1 MLQFWS
7 SVTGNMSKFSSHLH
21 ISTFLGSLLR
31 VCKTSAC
38 TECPFCY
45 TWFSLNPL
53 TKWAFLG
60 NSYHQDQVKQN
71 GHFVQALLL
80 QTLTFDFLFQG
91 LSGFCFAFL
100 PFLNTVGGFIGLSYL
115 LRFLEG
121 LGTSMAWSSAL
132 GILMKIFPN
141 KTAKIMSWTQT
152 CFGLGY
158 MLGND

>member
-1 MLQFWS
+1 MSNSGKFKS
-7 SVTGNMSKFSSHLH
+7 STTLGN
-21 ISTFLGSLLR
+21 
-31 VCKTSAC
+31 
-38 TECPFCY
+38 
-45 TWFSLNPL
+45 
-53 TKWAFLG
+53 TKWSFCPSIPIT
-60 NSYHQDQVKQN
+60 NSKI
-71 GHFVQALLL
+71 LIS
-80 QTLTFDFLFQG
+80 FQG

-100 PFLNTVGGFIGLSYL
+100 PFLSTVGGFIGISYL

-141 KTAKIMSWTQT
+141 RTAKIMSWTQT

>member
-7 SVTGNMSKFSSHLH
+7 SVTGNISKSSSHLH
-21 ISTFLGSLLR
+21 ISTFLGSLSILLYLN
-31 VCKTSAC
+31 
-38 TECPFCY
+38 F
-45 TWFSLNPL
+45 FNPL